1 MKRIGKEK
9 ETSVAMVV
17 VIFCGGFHRRRRRT
31 ERRFIR
37 NSRVCVVLGKCE
49 EYTAREYVKC
59 SLFTTTTNNAIK
71 RSILFLVLSFSLSL
85 SL

>member
-1 MKRIGKEK
+1 MIPTMKRIGKEK

-37 NSRVCVVLGKCE
+37 NSRVCVVLE
-49 EYTAREYVKC
+49 NVRNIQRANM
-59 SLFTTTTNNAIK
+59 LN
-71 RSILFLVLSFSLSL
+71 VLSLQQQRTTP
-85 SL
+85 